1 MPLNPKNTA
10 LVTVSVPLPIA
21 RQIERTRKRE
31 NRSRSELVREA
42 LRVYFARADTFPVV
56 HATPAELRAL
66 KRARAAY
73 LRGETITLD
82 EYEHTRALDSAP
94 RPNRGKAARPATDPR
109 PRRSPR
115 RASSARQ

>member
-42 LRVYFARADTFPVV
+42 LRVYFARAAAFPVV
-56 HATPAELRAL
+56 PPSPAEIRAL
-66 KRARAAY
+66 KRAGREY
-73 LRGETITLD
+73 LAGDTITLD
-82 EYEHTRALDSAP
+82 EYEQRRALDGTP
-94 RPNRGKAARPATDPR
+94 RSHRGKAARPTAR
-109 PRRSPR
+109 PRQRRHPR
-115 RASSARQ
+115 RAQSARP